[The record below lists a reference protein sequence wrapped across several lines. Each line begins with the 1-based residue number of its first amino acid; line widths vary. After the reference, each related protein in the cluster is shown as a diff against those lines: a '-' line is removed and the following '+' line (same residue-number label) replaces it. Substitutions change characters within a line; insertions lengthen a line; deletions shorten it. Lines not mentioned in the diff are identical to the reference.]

1 MSEETLFYQ
10 EEPAG
15 EVLQQVA
22 SQLRLSLANIHSALS
37 RLAPPEARDGEERID
52 LNAAV
57 R

>member
-22 SQLRLSLANIHSALS
+22 SQLRLSLANIHKIGRASC
-37 RLAPPEARDGEERID
+37 RER
-52 LNAAV
+52 V
-57 R
+57 